1 MLIPQNDLGQAI
13 PVTASLYLPSYDY
26 IVCGREDGSIVITSA
41 ARAAITQLLQPPG
54 SGTTKM
60 IFQWLFSRKFI
71 ACDYFAIA
79 LKVVNN
85 LLMY

>member
-54 SGTTKM
+54 SGT
-60 IFQWLFSRKFI
+60 FQCLFSRKFI

>member
-54 SGTTKM
+54 SGTAKM
-60 IFQWLFSRKFI
+60 IISVPIFSEVHILR
-71 ACDYFAIA
+71 
-79 LKVVNN
+79 
-85 LLMY
+85 LLRDCAESS

>member
-1 MLIPQNDLGQAI
+1 MLILQNDFEQAI

-54 SGTTKM
+54 SGRTKM
-60 IFQWLFSRKFI
+60 IFQFLFSRKLG
-71 ACDYFAIA
+71 AVHC
-79 LKVVNN
+79 LR
-85 LLMY
+85 LLRDCAERS